1 MHQANQK
8 RPQQKVSM
16 FSDSYKATL
25 SHFRNQFFASE
36 ELINLWHGKLQPLPF
51 HRRRTVSDWQP
62 QQQSRFIESLIVG
75 QPQPA
80 LFFDGS
86 QTEWYIVDGR
96 KRLTALSDFVQGR
109 FALQSLYFLGDMYEN
124 QHFDQLPLLVRRKI
138 LNFKFEVNLLNPN
151 TPDLVRYGVYT
162 GLLAKGNSDVSN
174 PCRDF
179 LFPEGFKTLKR
190 LYRETN
196 PRRSGLLRS
205 GFDVYS
211 PEGVTGRLLV
221 FHLYRLN
228 MLRSNYEVLRTPVE
242 VLVNELLTQPDL
254 ESLVQESRFAETA
267 RRIFEQIDRPRLTTR
282 KQAEKQEA
290 MLALLSTQPQEQPPR
305 NWEEWATEAW
315 KEIPATPPYTGQLL
329 ENYLKRYL
337 YLKQQLETK

>member
-1 MHQANQK
+1 
-8 RPQQKVSM
+8 M

-36 ELINLWHGKLQPLPF
+36 ELIDLLHGKLQPLPF
-51 HRRRTVSDWQP
+51 HRQRTVSDWQP
-62 QQQSRFIESLIVG
+62 QQQSRFIESLMVG

-86 QTEWYIVDGR
+86 RTEWYIIDGR
-96 KRLTALSDFVQGR
+96 KRLTALSHFTRGR

-124 QHFDQLPLLVRRKI
+124 LRFDQLPLLARRKI
-138 LNFKFEVNLLNPN
+138 LNFKFEVNLLNPD

-179 LFPEGFKTLKR
+179 LFPCGFETLKR
-190 LYRETN
+190 LCRETN
-196 PRRSGLLRS
+196 LRRSGLLRS
-205 GFDVYS
+205 GFDAYS
-211 PEGVTGRLLV
+211 PERLTGRLLV

-228 MLRSNYEVLRTPVE
+228 MLRSQYEALKTPVE

-254 ESLVQESRFAETA
+254 ESLVQESRFAETT
-267 RRIFEQIDRPRLTTR
+267 RIAFGQIDQLRLTTR
-282 KQAEKQEA
+282 KQAEKQETL
-290 MLALLSTQPQEQPPR
+290 LALLSTRPQQQPPR

-315 KEIPATPPYTGQLL
+315 ERIPVTPPYTGQLL

>member
-1 MHQANQK
+1 
-8 RPQQKVSM
+8 M

-51 HRRRTVSDWQP
+51 HRRRTISDW
-62 QQQSRFIESLIVG
+62 

-86 QTEWYIVDGR
+86 RTEWYIIDGR
-96 KRLTALSDFVQGR
+96 KRLTALSDFAQGR

-124 QHFDQLPLLVRRKI
+124 LHFGQLPLLVRRKI
-138 LNFKFEVNLLNPN
+138 LNIKFEVNLLNPD

-162 GLLAKGNSDVSN
+162 GLLAKGNNDVSN

-179 LFPEGFKTLKR
+179 LFPDGFETLKR
-190 LYRETN
+190 LCRETN

-205 GFDVYS
+205 GFDAYS
-211 PEGVTGRLLV
+211 PEGMTGRLLV

-228 MLRSNYEVLRTPVE
+228 MLRSQYEVLKTPVE

-254 ESLVQESRFAETA
+254 ESLVQQSRFAETA
-267 RRIFEQIDRPRLTTR
+267 RRTFGQTDRLRLTTR
-282 KQAEKQEA
+282 KQAEIQEA
-290 MLALLSTQPQEQPPR
+290 LLALLSTRPQQQPPR
-305 NWEEWATEAW
+305 NWEDWATEVW
-315 KEIPATPPYTGQLL
+315 KQIPATPPYTGQLL
-329 ENYLKRYL
+329 ENYLKRFL

>member
-1 MHQANQK
+1 M
-8 RPQQKVSM
+8 
-16 FSDSYKATL
+16 
-25 SHFRNQFFASE
+25 
-36 ELINLWHGKLQPLPF
+36 
-51 HRRRTVSDWQP
+51 
-62 QQQSRFIESLIVG
+62 
-75 QPQPA
+75 
-80 LFFDGS
+80 
-86 QTEWYIVDGR
+86 
-96 KRLTALSDFVQGR
+96 
-109 FALQSLYFLGDMYEN
+109 
-124 QHFDQLPLLVRRKI
+124 
-138 LNFKFEVNLLNPN
+138 
-151 TPDLVRYGVYT
+151 YT

-179 LFPEGFKTLKR
+179 LFPCGFETLKR
-190 LYRETN
+190 LCRETN
-196 PRRSGLLRS
+196 LRRSGLLRS

-267 RRIFEQIDRPRLTTR
+267 RRTFEQIDRPRLTTR